1 MNLSNDHW
9 MINYFNVSQIRE
21 LMAGAGP
28 GPIYGFPRHRHAHH
42 HYHDMEPAENSE
54 DEAAAI
60 GRFPAID
67 QLLREVP
74 RVNAVAAPP
83 ETSTPAVPAGGYSG
97 LSGDSL
103 AFTLVYVSVF
113 TVTLLYVGLRLARR
127 WRKKQ
132 QQVATQAL
140 QAPAGSRLD
149 IAGMYISVLSETN
162 NNPSDD
168 QFAP

>member
-28 GPIYGFPRHRHAHH
+28 GPIYGFPRPRHAHH

-54 DEAAAI
+54 DETAALR
-60 GRFPAID
+60 RFPAID

-83 ETSTPAVPAGGYSG
+83 ETSTPAVPAAGYSG

-149 IAGMYISVLSETN
+149 IAGTVQLRVI
-162 NNPSDD
+162 
-168 QFAP
+168 